1 VCFFGLWY
9 NHHMIFSYKAV
20 DSQNSPVNGTIETT
34 NKELAISSLQKRG
47 YTILSIKDSESNKGM
62 FSKSFNLFGGIKNK
76 DVVILSKQMSTLF
89 TAQVSALRIFQLLA
103 AEMEKPALRNVLI
116 SVSDEIQTGSSI
128 STALSKFP
136 KVFNNFY
143 VNMVKAGEESGKLD
157 QTFEYLA
164 DYMERNYEVS
174 SKVKNALIYPAFV
187 ITTFIIVMILMLTVV
202 IPKIS
207 SIIID
212 SGQKI
217 PIYTQVVIWA
227 SNFLVNFGPLFLVI
241 VVVGG
246 FLLIKYLLS
255 DKGKG
260 FMSRLKLQVPYIST
274 LYKKLYLSRISDNL
288 NTMLTS
294 GIPMIK
300 SLELTANVVDNVI
313 YENMM
318 NKVIEDVKAGFPL
331 SDAFGKHPQMPG
343 ILVAMTKVGEET
355 GEVGTI
361 LKTLARFYQ
370 KEVMNAVDTLVD
382 LIEPLMIV
390 MLGLGVGFLLA
401 SVLIPIYNIS
411 SSM

>member
-1 VCFFGLWY
+1 
-9 NHHMIFSYKAV
+9 MIFSYKAI
-20 DSQNSPVNGTIETT
+20 DATNIPIEGTIETT

-47 YTILSIKDSESNKGM
+47 YTILSIKSAEENKGI
-62 FSKSFNLFGGIKNK
+62 FNKSFTLFGGVSNK
-76 DVVILSKQMSTLF
+76 DIVILSKQMSTLF
-89 TAQVSALRIFQLLA
+89 TAQVSALRIFQLLS
-103 AEMEKPALRNVLI
+103 AEMEKPALRNILI
-116 SVSDEIQTGSSI
+116 GISDDIQTGSSI
-128 STALSKFP
+128 SSALSKYP
-136 KVFNNFY
+136 KAFNNFY

-187 ITTFIIVMILMLTVV
+187 ITTFVAVMVLMLTVV

-217 PIYTQVVIWA
+217 PLYTQVVIGA
-227 SNFLVNFGPLFLVI
+227 SNFLINFGPLFLGIMVI
-241 VVVGG
+241 SG
-246 FLLIKYLLS
+246 FFIVRYFMSGKS
-255 DKGKG
+255 KG
-260 FMSRLKLQVPYIST
+260 FISHLKLQLPYISN
-274 LYKKLYLSRISDNL
+274 LYKKLYLSRISDNM

-294 GIPMIK
+294 GISMIK
-300 SLELTANVVDNVI
+300 SLELTANVIDNTI
-313 YENMM
+313 YEDMM
-318 NKVIEDVKAGFPL
+318 EKVIEDVKAGFPL
-331 SDAFGKHPQMPG
+331 SAAFGKHPQMPG
-343 ILVAMTKVGEET
+343 ILVAMTAVGEET
-355 GEVGTI
+355 GEVGGM

-382 LIEPLMIV
+382 LIEPMMIV

-411 SSM
+411 SSI

>member
-1 VCFFGLWY
+1 
-9 NHHMIFSYKAV
+9 MIFSYKAI
-20 DSQNSPVNGTIETT
+20 DDKNLPTNGTIETT

-47 YTILSIKDSESNKGM
+47 YTILSIQSAEENKG
-62 FSKSFNLFGGIKNK
+62 FFNKSFNLFGAVKNK
-76 DVVILSKQMSTLF
+76 DIVILSKQMSTLF
-89 TAQVSALRIFQLLA
+89 TAQVSALRIFQLLS
-103 AEMEKPALRNVLI
+103 AEMEKPALRNILVDI
-116 SVSDEIQTGSSI
+116 SDDIQTGSSI
-128 STALSKFP
+128 SLALSKFP
-136 KVFNNFY
+136 KVFDNFY

-187 ITTFIIVMILMLTVV
+187 ITTFIAVMVLMLTVV

-212 SGQKI
+212 SGQEI
-217 PIYTQVVIWA
+217 PLYTKVVIGA
-227 SNFLVNFGPLFLVI
+227 SNFLVNFGPLFLI
-241 VVVGG
+241 FVVVGG
-246 FLLIKYLLS
+246 FFAVKYMLS
-255 DKGKG
+255 GKGKV
-260 FMSRLKLQVPYIST
+260 FMSHMKLQLPYISN
-274 LYKKLYLSRISDNL
+274 LYKKLYLSRISDNM

-300 SLELTANVVDNVI
+300 SLELTSNVIDNVI
-313 YENMM
+313 YENMI
-318 NKVIEDVKAGFPL
+318 NKVIEDVKGGFPL
-331 SDAFGKHPQMPG
+331 SDSLGKHPQMPG
-343 ILVAMTKVGEET
+343 ILVAMVRVGEET
-355 GEVGTI
+355 GEVGTM

-382 LIEPLMIV
+382 LIEPMMIV

-411 SSM
+411 SSI

>member
-1 VCFFGLWY
+1 
-9 NHHMIFSYKAV
+9 
-20 DSQNSPVNGTIETT
+20 
-34 NKELAISSLQKRG
+34 
-47 YTILSIKDSESNKGM
+47 
-62 FSKSFNLFGGIKNK
+62 
-76 DVVILSKQMSTLF
+76 
-89 TAQVSALRIFQLLA
+89 
-103 AEMEKPALRNVLI
+103 MEKPALRNVLVSI
-116 SVSDEIQTGSSI
+116 SDDIQTGSSI
-128 STALSKFP
+128 SNALSKFP

-157 QTFEYLA
+157 NTFEYLA

-187 ITTFIIVMILMLTVV
+187 ITTFIGVMVLMLVV
-202 IPKIS
+202 IIPKIS
-207 SIIID
+207 SIIVD
-212 SGQKI
+212 SGQEIPVYTKI
-217 PIYTQVVIWA
+217 VIA
-227 SNFLVNFGPLFLVI
+227 SSNFLIDFGPIFLI
-241 VVVGG
+241 ILVVGG
-246 FLLIKYLLS
+246 FLGIKYLLS
-255 DKGKG
+255 DSGKV
-260 FMSRLKLQVPYIST
+260 FMSHLKLQIPYISN

-300 SLELTANVVDNVI
+300 SLELTSTVVDNVL

-331 SDAFGKHPQMPG
+331 SDSFGKHAEIPG
-343 ILVAMTKVGEET
+343 ILVAMTRVGEET
-355 GEVGTI
+355 GEVGEI

-382 LIEPLMIV
+382 LIEPMMIV